1 MRRLDEAGEFSNSG
15 ILSLYQRQACAA
27 DAIVT
32 GHSSI
37 SMSHMSEF
45 QTSVDSDN
53 DFAID
58 SVIKGNSTAAIRGR
72 SDIVMTSVGGALSLP
87 AGQVTFDHEE
97 FPQLQPGN
105 TYLIVL
111 RYIPVSSSF
120 KAIVAWSTLLADI
133 SG

>member
-1 MRRLDEAGEFSNSG
+1 LLTSGASSAASFGVPWTGITVRRLDEAGEFSNSG

-72 SDIVMTSVGGALSLP
+72 SDIVMTSVGGAAVAARRTS
-87 AGQVTFDHEE
+87 
-97 FPQLQPGN
+97 
-105 TYLIVL
+105 YL
-111 RYIPVSSSF
+111 RS
-120 KAIVAWSTLLADI
+120 
-133 SG
+133 